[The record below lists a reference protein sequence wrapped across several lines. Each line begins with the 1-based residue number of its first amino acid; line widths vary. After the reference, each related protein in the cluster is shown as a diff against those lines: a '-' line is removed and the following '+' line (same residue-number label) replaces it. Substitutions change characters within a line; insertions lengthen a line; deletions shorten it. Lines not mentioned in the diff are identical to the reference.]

1 MPGSNIGDN
10 GSFIPG
16 DPAPCPA
23 TSLAM
28 VIFKEMVFAVAVAIV
43 AVGAA
48 ELVMRMWDS
57 FGAPG

>member
-1 MPGSNIGDN
+1 
-10 GSFIPG
+10 
-16 DPAPCPA
+16 
-23 TSLAM
+23 M

-48 ELVMRMWDS
+48 ELVMRMWDL